1 MKNFPLINP
10 IPKRFVSINSTFM
23 FAIYLVVF
31 FCTELKAIPEDW
43 PSPDGISNV
52 NPEYSEI
59 LQLNCMGSI
68 QISLDSIGNGIVTP
82 SMCLVGSYP
91 SFSNFKVVINQT
103 GSNLVSCRD
112 IGKTLTA
119 TVTDITNGMMC
130 WTAVKVEDKLKPVI
144 LCRADTVSCANDPF
158 TLDYTPYV
166 VITDN
171 CDTNVSAF
179 YDLSLS
185 LFDCTNSRYSSVVH
199 LKWTAID
206 DYGNTNT
213 CLQDIYF
220 KKSSV
225 DSIVFPPNDTVYCPN
240 PDFSHTG
247 VPTLYG
253 DTVSHL
259 CNLLST
265 HVDDSIIVCGGMLKL
280 RRLWTVIDWC
290 TMLMRSSTQEIL
302 VSDTTR
308 PDISCPRDTIL
319 FSAYNSCKVNYTI
332 PNVYATDACSPS
344 FLLIYVV
351 RVDSSFLLRPGQIVA
366 LDTGKH
372 TLNYIAIDPC
382 GNSDTCT
389 SLVWVKDKITP
400 SLVCPP
406 ALVVSLDPAG
416 HVILTAEQV
425 AARGLISDNCCIDT
439 ILVRRMNFSC
449 GRPQDT
455 FFRDR
460 IQFCC
465 EDIRD
470 TIMIVLKATDCS
482 GNMNFCMIEVYVQD
496 KNPIAA
502 PVCPANITVSCARDY
517 FDTDVTGNYSAITAC
532 LDFIQGTYIDSLG
545 VDSCKNGIIKRTFYL
560 QYPDGSI
567 DSTCKQRI
575 TIFNSYIFNPLHI
588 IWTRDT
594 SIPEC
599 IGYQPD
605 DLRSIP
611 SNPRD
616 TCGSVYFTFIDR
628 PVRFTLDSCEIV
640 DRIWSAYSACSHQT
654 VKDTQVIIRISL
666 KRSKLTGPRD
676 TTVANGS
683 DSCARFVKLLSAT
696 LTGCSRFT
704 SITNSFNGGGANASG
719 VYPLGTT
726 KVIFTA
732 KDSCGLIRDTTT
744 IIVRDQESPR
754 ATCDIIFVDMQM
766 NDSLQFTA
774 RSLLVS
780 YSDNCTISNNL
791 KIAFS
796 SSNFNDSVR
805 IITCADLSSIP
816 DTFDFSIF
824 VKDSSGNIGSCIAR
838 VHVFDPNF
846 YCTTAIRIG
855 DVNGLIRINDHTPME
870 GVEVALNGWNKTILS
885 DLNGEYLF
893 NDIITNKL
901 YSISP
906 SYNKNWL
913 EGITTLDIVK
923 IQRHILGIE
932 SFTHPFE
939 WVAADV
945 DKNGRISAADIT
957 WLRRLIIGKVAS
969 VPGNESWR
977 FIKKNFKFLKT
988 EYPLESQIEENVQLN
1003 GNWQNAKIDFDA
1015 IKVGDVS
1022 SINNIRSLEDRLR
1035 KAEIIIEEKEFLKG
1049 EIFSVD
1055 LKLQK
1060 ESDIQGMQLSFE
1072 LDNSSVELFQITEY
1086 LNNEN
1091 GRPLV
1096 QDEYTNSEGI
1106 INISLLIDQ
1115 ASVHVEPQGK
1125 LLKFLFRATKN
1136 NKVSAILKPSF
1147 AIRNEIYLNLDVP
1160 LTALF
1165 TYKQIET
1172 LIPELSN
1179 WNVDPNPFR
1188 ERVYLNFVSNVDEEA
1203 YFTLFDLTGKVIINR
1218 NQRILKGN
1226 NTVQIDGTTSM
1237 NPGSYIYHFK
1247 LGDKTYYGKVV
1258 KAE

>member
-1 MKNFPLINP
+1 
-10 IPKRFVSINSTFM
+10 
-23 FAIYLVVF
+23 
-31 FCTELKAIPEDW
+31 
-43 PSPDGISNV
+43 
-52 NPEYSEI
+52 
-59 LQLNCMGSI
+59 
-68 QISLDSIGNGIVTP
+68 
-82 SMCLVGSYP
+82 MC
-91 SFSNFKVVINQT
+91 
-103 GSNLVSCRD
+103 
-112 IGKTLTA
+112 
-119 TVTDITNGMMC
+119 
-130 WTAVKVEDKLKPVI
+130 
-144 LCRADTVSCANDPF
+144 
-158 TLDYTPYV
+158 
-166 VITDN
+166 
-171 CDTNVSAF
+171 
-179 YDLSLS
+179 
-185 LFDCTNSRYSSVVH
+185 
-199 LKWTAID
+199 
-206 DYGNTNT
+206 
-213 CLQDIYF
+213 
-220 KKSSV
+220 
-225 DSIVFPPNDTVYCPN
+225 
-240 PDFSHTG
+240 
-247 VPTLYG
+247 
-253 DTVSHL
+253 
-259 CNLLST
+259 
-265 HVDDSIIVCGGMLKL
+265 
-280 RRLWTVIDWC
+280 
-290 TMLMRSSTQEIL
+290 
-302 VSDTTR
+302 
-308 PDISCPRDTIL
+308 
-319 FSAYNSCKVNYTI
+319 
-332 PNVYATDACSPS
+332 
-344 FLLIYVV
+344 
-351 RVDSSFLLRPGQIVA
+351 
-366 LDTGKH
+366 
-372 TLNYIAIDPC
+372 
-382 GNSDTCT
+382 
-389 SLVWVKDKITP
+389 
-400 SLVCPP
+400 
-406 ALVVSLDPAG
+406 
-416 HVILTAEQV
+416 
-425 AARGLISDNCCIDT
+425 
-439 ILVRRMNFSC
+439 
-449 GRPQDT
+449 
-455 FFRDR
+455 
-460 IQFCC
+460 
-465 EDIRD
+465 IRD
-470 TIMIVLKATDCS
+470 
-482 GNMNFCMIEVYVQD
+482 
-496 KNPIAA
+496 
-502 PVCPANITVSCARDY
+502 
-517 FDTDVTGNYSAITAC
+517 
-532 LDFIQGTYIDSLG
+532 
-545 VDSCKNGIIKRTFYL
+545 
-560 QYPDGSI
+560 
-567 DSTCKQRI
+567 
-575 TIFNSYIFNPLHI
+575 
-588 IWTRDT
+588 
-594 SIPEC
+594 
-599 IGYQPD
+599 
-605 DLRSIP
+605 
-611 SNPRD
+611 
-616 TCGSVYFTFIDR
+616 
-628 PVRFTLDSCEIV
+628 
-640 DRIWSAYSACSHQT
+640 
-654 VKDTQVIIRISL
+654 
-666 KRSKLTGPRD
+666 
-676 TTVANGS
+676 
-683 DSCARFVKLLSAT
+683 
-696 LTGCSRFT
+696 
-704 SITNSFNGGGANASG
+704 
-719 VYPLGTT
+719 
-726 KVIFTA
+726 
-732 KDSCGLIRDTTT
+732 
-744 IIVRDQESPR
+744 
-754 ATCDIIFVDMQM
+754 
-766 NDSLQFTA
+766 
-774 RSLLVS
+774 
-780 YSDNCTISNNL
+780 
-791 KIAFS
+791 
-796 SSNFNDSVR
+796 
-805 IITCADLSSIP
+805 
-816 DTFDFSIF
+816 
-824 VKDSSGNIGSCIAR
+824 
-838 VHVFDPNF
+838 
-846 YCTTAIRIG
+846 RIG
-855 DVNGLIRINDHTPME
+855 DVNGLIRINDHTPMG

-901 YSISP
+901 YTISP